1 MHNHIKIIIAINYCI
16 IIIFII
22 ELLCKEKIIFCAATV
37 DEFCYFII
45 DRRTIKDRLEKADK
59 KLQDMRIGRS
69 EVYARLYTF
78 LE

>member
-1 MHNHIKIIIAINYCI
+1 MQR
-16 IIIFII
+16 
-22 ELLCKEKIIFCAATV
+22 KIIFCAATV